1 MGNLSDDEQQEAMK
15 GLLKA
20 EAEIK
25 FRVAAVPTAVV
36 EFYRERPLWRIVAVT
51 LLVFAPIIGYS
62 FGGLWGV
69 LFGFAVGIVA
79 DIIAPLGRNLIIE
92 RRRG

>member
-1 MGNLSDDEQQEAMK
+1 MGQLSDDEQEEAVK

-25 FRVAAVPTAVV
+25 FRATAVPTSVV
-36 EFYRERPLWRIVAVT
+36 KFYRERPLWRIAAVT
-51 LLVFAPIIGYS
+51 LLVLAPMIGYS
-62 FGGLWGV
+62 LDGFSGI
-69 LFGFAVGIVA
+69 LFGLAVGDDA
-79 DIIAPLGRNLIIE
+79 DIIAPLGRILVIE